1 MASKR
6 CPRRGRGMIG
16 QPLDIRR
23 ALTEKP
29 EPIDYVLPSL
39 PARCLGALVAPGGVG
54 KSSLVTQISVEMALG
69 LALVGGV
76 HAARAPAKV
85 VLLLAEEDVQLCVW
99 RLQALKHLLE
109 TERDKIDDERLALL
123 ESNLQIFPL
132 AGSDV
137 SVLTSRRATKV
148 ADQIKRVA
156 EGSRLLVVDPLRR
169 FYDGDENDSS
179 TVTAVVQTFERICR
193 DTGTTIVMTQ
203 HTTKSSV
210 LDGRGDLQQASR
222 GSSALPDG
230 VRWQANL
237 VPTDGSG
244 TTTAS
249 RPSGPKTRN
258 FHLFIPKANYAPP
271 TEPVELRRVESG
283 LFQPTYSAPS
293 VSKSRGGG
301 RG

>member
-1 MASKR
+1 
-6 CPRRGRGMIG
+6 MIG
-16 QPLDIRR
+16 QQLDIRR

-69 LALVGGV
+69 LPLIGGV
-76 HAARAPAKV
+76 HPAQAPAKV
-85 VLLLAEEDVQLCVW
+85 VLLLAEEDTLLCVW
-99 RLQALKHLLE
+99 RLQAVKRLLE
-109 TERDKIDDERLALL
+109 TEPDKIEEERLALL
-123 ESNLQIFPL
+123 EQNLMIFPL

-137 SVLTSRRATKV
+137 SVLTSRRSTKV
-148 ADQIKRVA
+148 ADQIKKVA

-179 TVTAVVQTFERICR
+179 TVTAVVQTFERVCR

-210 LDGRGDLQQASR
+210 IDGRGDVQQASR

-237 VPTDGSG
+237 VPKDPENGGTSARVSGS
-244 TTTAS
+244 
-249 RPSGPKTRN
+249 KTRN
-258 FHLFIPKANYAPP
+258 FHLYIPKANYAAP
-271 TEPVELRRVESG
+271 TEPFELKRVECG
-283 LFQPTYSAPS
+283 LFQPTYTAPS
-293 VSKSRGGG
+293 VSKRLGGG